1 MPLAGEASILTPV
14 MPKAERP
21 LRGGRYPKHKSGRI
35 QIRPYGQPVMLPR
48 ADHGRPLRFAGAA
61 DAKATGREDVQLQL
75 THDLTER

>member
-1 MPLAGEASILTPV
+1 MPLAGKASIPMDHDIWTVPC
-14 MPKAERP
+14 
-21 LRGGRYPKHKSGRI
+21 HKK
-35 QIRPYGQPVMLPR
+35 